1 MNVPDA
7 VRALSRA
14 MRGHGGGLELVADG
28 AVPTV
33 RYTGMCA
40 GCPGRPACHEGLVA
54 PVLLGVPGVRGVD
67 APGTRVDPA
76 ARARLQQFTGG
87 EGEPR

>member
-7 VRALSRA
+7 VRALSRT

-40 GCPGRPACHEGLVA
+40 GCPGRPACHEALVA
-54 PVLLGVPGVRGVD
+54 PVLLGLPGVRGVD

-76 ARARLQQFTGG
+76 ARAGLQQFTGG